1 MSDALSTESFISTIA
16 ERTQFIPKKFSSI
29 KEVLVDFK
37 ESLPNSS
44 EDPGNPCMN
53 GTSLRNKGQKFIY
66 AFGEKFNVISRVF
79 LEISDQNRKELKE
92 YITDIGI
99 PNRVWYF
106 RDTKLFIMLW
116 YIHETSDFKK
126 YIKTVFL
133 LRCCLRGDKDL
144 WVPERTIRTPDNN
157 CNYYSFHDE
166 TKNLEHYH
174 SIAQKYNIPEA
185 IQDILNTNIDFYIIQ
200 LTEGIISSK
209 QKMTY
214 EKAIE
219 HYYGLRYNTLNQK
232 IYDKNGKV
240 FQDFKLLYLELKDKL
255 IKDRFKFHDDSDRK
269 TFPKGQRTIDAALL
283 SAKQHSFDPLQ
294 EQFDGWAK
302 KVEDGDY
309 DKNLD
314 INNLATRFLNPNAS
328 EFENQVFKHWLVG
341 AVERIRNPGCKMEL
355 CMILHGEQG
364 VGKTTTLQILGGQF
378 FAEDVTFSRD
388 LNMTLTRIGH
398 HILELSEMTNKN
410 MNANLIK
417 TAISNQY
424 ERYRGLYENHMSEIP
439 RRCVFAGTSNEQYF
453 LNDPTGNRRF
463 AIIEVTNHALK
474 NSDELRRKRDDIFCA
489 ILAAILKDKL
499 IPVIPEKYLAIQR
512 EINERFSA
520 DINEIYEERIT
531 DFLEIIFDNQKK
543 NKLDA
548 PLTMLLIYE
557 YALGGN
563 PLNITRKHKDE
574 ISCVMKQLGFKYVR
588 IYHQGKRIRVWKKK

>member
-1 MSDALSTESFISTIA
+1 MILK
-16 ERTQFIPKKFSSI
+16 IP
-29 KEVLVDFK
+29 
-37 ESLPNSS
+37 
-44 EDPGNPCMN
+44 
-53 GTSLRNKGQKFIY
+53 
-66 AFGEKFNVISRVF
+66 
-79 LEISDQNRKELKE
+79 DQNKKELKE
-92 YITDIGI
+92 FITNIGI
-99 PNRVWYF
+99 PNRLMYF
-106 RDTKLFIMLW
+106 SDTNLLIMLW
-116 YIHETSDFKK
+116 YINKTNDMSK
-126 YIKTVFL
+126 YIETVFFIRL
-133 LRCCLRGDKDL
+133 WLTGNKDL
-144 WVPERTIRTPDNN
+144 WVPERIIRTPDDH
-157 CNYYSFHDE
+157 CNYYSFHNE
-166 TKNLEHYH
+166 TKNLDHYH
-174 SIAQKYNIPEA
+174 SIAQKCNIPEA
-185 IQDILNTNIDFYIIQ
+185 IEIIKKINLDYAVIQ
-200 LTEGIISSK
+200 FTKGIKSSK
-209 QKMTY
+209 QEMTY

-255 IKDRFKFHDDSDRK
+255 EKDRFEFKDDNGRR
-269 TFPKGQRTIDAALL
+269 TLPKGQRTIDAALL
-283 SAKQHSFDPLQ
+283 NAKQHSFDPLQ
-294 EQFDGWAK
+294 KQFDGWAK
-302 KVEDGDY
+302 KVETGDY
-309 DKNLD
+309 DKDLD

-499 IPVIPEKYLAIQR
+499 IPVIPEKYLEIQK

-520 DINEIYEERIT
+520 DINEIYEEKIT
-531 DFLEIIFDNQKK
+531 DYLEIYFLQTEGKQTEN
-543 NKLDA
+543 
-548 PLTMLLIYE
+548 PLTMLSIYQF
-557 YALGGN
+557 ALGGN

-588 IYHQGKRIRVWKKK
+588 IHHQGKRIRVWKKK